1 MTSNAKYKFYRL
13 CVRNMASGL
22 LQIGRKLE
30 KWQWHY
36 NLPTWPHCLIFWRCI
51 VSLVKFS
58 YWSKFH
64 VNIFTGS
71 GVMTISFYEASTR
84 NSEIGNTPVWVLPN
98 IWRLVQIRNIKFCMI
113 LSNKML
119 LNAAKP
125 QGYGFYRFWVIKG
138 NPTWGS
144 KINPPSPTPTQ
155 VRV

>member
-1 MTSNAKYKFYRL
+1 MLQSLCAEPLYFNPNWVGFLGVCFEVGGGRL
-13 CVRNMASGL
+13 LS
-22 LQIGRKLE
+22 
-30 KWQWHY
+30 
-36 NLPTWPHCLIFWRCI
+36 PTWPHCLIFWRCI

-84 NSEIGNTPVWVLPN
+84 NSEIGNTPAWVLPN
-98 IWRLVQIRNIKFCMI
+98 IWRLGQIRNIKFCMI